1 MKKIVVFVSAL
12 VVLLSVICGCS
23 QDSTIMIEQ
32 SEAISTSELS
42 NTSTPAPTQTVMST
56 KTTEPEVVVIIIDG
70 STSMYRTIKDLAEMY
85 SQNHPNVYF
94 EIDGRSAL
102 RGIEFCVEGK
112 CDIAMVSRELIEEES
127 AIEDLITTT
136 ICRQG
141 VVLGVNVN
149 NAVDGLTINQVGDMF
164 SGQITNWSEVGG
176 EQGDIRLYLVDQAY
190 SSLFEDC
197 FDIKIDKSVLSDVGT
212 LSGSQGYPYTIL
224 INDPQGATFLR
235 IRKWYENFSEQDFS
249 EKEYK
254 RLSIDGVAPT
264 YENIQSG
271 EYKQYRNF
279 NLVTLGEPSGE
290 VAAFIE
296 FCTTDPEALKY
307 LQSERLVV
315 F

>member
-1 MKKIVVFVSAL
+1 MEKIVVFVSAL

-94 EIDGRSAL
+94 EIDGRGSL

-176 EQGDIRLYLVDQAY
+176 GQGDIRLYLVDQAY

-224 INDPQGATFLR
+224 MNDPQGATFLR

-249 EKEYK
+249 EMEYK